1 MKRNLVSASGF
12 ALLFSASLLAAGCS
26 DGTGTAIPSD
36 AGKEDGSVGAGGR
49 IGAGGSAATGGSIAG
64 PGGTA
69 GGGNTGG
76 NSAST
81 GGSPSSAGA
90 SGTGGA
96 VGSAGASATGG
107 AVGSGGTSATGG
119 EVASGGSAGAAAT
132 GGRVGTGGS
141 QNDGGGAGGAS
152 ATGGATGTGGSQ
164 NGGSRAGGGS
174 SAGGGTGT
182 GGSQNG
188 GSGASGGGASGGAS
202 GAGDTSHSGGS
213 SGTGGSTGATST
225 HMYTQGSDL
234 YTYCGEKVLLRGLNQ
249 MSIWTD
255 ASGSSYPAIASFG
268 SNAVRIVFAE
278 SGNATGLDTLLT
290 KAEANKMIPIPEI
303 HDATGNIGG
312 VPGTVTWWT
321 QPSVVAVIKNH
332 EKWMLLNIANESGDN
347 NVSDSTFQSTYTS
360 AITSIRNAG
369 IVVPLVIDGSG
380 WGQKVEQLLTVA
392 PALLAADP
400 QKNVIFSWHE
410 YTGGTQENARITT
423 SLEKSKTL
431 GIVLINGE
439 FASGGAGVCTQT
451 IPYQFLLSEAQRVGT
466 GWLAWSWD
474 NSNSDCSV
482 GGASIFNMTT
492 NLTSASGL
500 VAGWASNV
508 VRDDPNSIKNTSVR
522 HCDWK

>member
-1 MKRNLVSASGF
+1 MASA
-12 ALLFSASLLAAGCS
+12 
-26 DGTGTAIPSD
+26 
-36 AGKEDGSVGAGGR
+36 
-49 IGAGGSAATGGSIAG
+49 
-64 PGGTA
+64 
-69 GGGNTGG
+69 
-76 NSAST
+76 
-81 GGSPSSAGA
+81 
-90 SGTGGA
+90 TGGA
-96 VGSAGASATGG
+96 VGSGGASATGG
-107 AVGSGGTSATGG
+107 AVGSGGASATGG
-119 EVASGGSAGAAAT
+119 AVGSGGSAGAAGT

-141 QNDGGGAGGAS
+141 QNDGGVLGGAS
-152 ATGGATGTGGSQ
+152 ATGGGTGAGGSQNDGSGAGGVSGTGGGTGTGGSR
-164 NGGSRAGGGS
+164 NGGSGAGGVSGT
-174 SAGGGTGT
+174 GGGTGT

-188 GSGASGGGASGGAS
+188 GSGAGGGGASGGAS
-202 GAGDTSHSGGS
+202 GAGGTSHSGGS
-213 SGTGGSTGATST
+213 SDTGGGTGATST

-255 ASGSSYPAIASFG
+255 ASGTSYPAIASFG
-268 SNAVRIVFAE
+268 SNAIRIVFAE
-278 SGNATGLDTLLT
+278 TGNSTGLDTLLT
-290 KAEANKMIPIPEI
+290 KAEANKMIPIPEL

-439 FASGGAGVCTQT
+439 FASANATDCTENV
-451 IPYQFLLSEAQRVGT
+451 PYTFLLSEAQRVGT

-474 NSNSDCSV
+474 NSNSNCKS
-482 GGASIFNMTT
+482 GSGSSYNMTSS
-492 NLTSASGL
+492 LTSASGL

>member
-1 MKRNLVSASGF
+1 
-12 ALLFSASLLAAGCS
+12 
-26 DGTGTAIPSD
+26 
-36 AGKEDGSVGAGGR
+36 VG
-49 IGAGGSAATGGSIAG
+49 
-64 PGGTA
+64 
-69 GGGNTGG
+69 
-76 NSAST
+76 
-81 GGSPSSAGA
+81 GA
-90 SGTGGA
+90 SGTGG
-96 VGSAGASATGG
+96 SN
-107 AVGSGGTSATGG
+107 
-119 EVASGGSAGAAAT
+119 
-132 GGRVGTGGS
+132 GTGGS
-141 QNDGGGAGGAS
+141 LNGGSGSGGAS
-152 ATGGATGTGGSQ
+152 GTGGRS
-164 NGGSRAGGGS
+164 
-174 SAGGGTGT
+174 GT

-188 GSGASGGGASGGAS
+188 GSGSGGAS
-202 GAGDTSHSGGS
+202 GTGGASGVGGSSNSGGS
-213 SGTGGSTGATST
+213 SGTGGGTGATST

-255 ASGSSYPAIASFG
+255 ASGTSYPAIASFG
-268 SNAVRIVFAE
+268 SNAIRIVFAE
-278 SGNATGLDTLLT
+278 TGNSTGLDTLLT
-290 KAEANKMIPIPEI
+290 KAEANKMIPIPEL

-321 QPSVVAVIKNH
+321 QASVVAVIKKH

-360 AITSIRNAG
+360 AITSLRNAG
-369 IVVPLVIDGSG
+369 IAVPLVIDGSG

-439 FASGGAGVCTQT
+439 FASANATDCGQN
-451 IPYQFLLSEAQRVGT
+451 IPYKFLLSEAQRVGT

-474 NSNSDCSV
+474 NNNSNCKS
-482 GGASIFNMTT
+482 GGGSSYDMTT
-492 NLTSASGL
+492 NIASASGL
-500 VAGWASNV
+500 VAGWASDV

>member
-1 MKRNLVSASGF
+1 M
-12 ALLFSASLLAAGCS
+12 
-26 DGTGTAIPSD
+26 
-36 AGKEDGSVGAGGR
+36 
-49 IGAGGSAATGGSIAG
+49 
-64 PGGTA
+64 
-69 GGGNTGG
+69 
-76 NSAST
+76 
-81 GGSPSSAGA
+81 
-90 SGTGGA
+90 
-96 VGSAGASATGG
+96 ASATGG
-107 AVGSGGTSATGG
+107 AVGSGGASATGG
-119 EVASGGSAGAAAT
+119 AGGSGGSAGAAGT
-132 GGRVGTGGS
+132 GGRGGTGGS
-141 QNDGGGAGGAS
+141 QNDGGVLGGAS
-152 ATGGATGTGGSQ
+152 ATGGGTGAGGSQ
-164 NGGSRAGGGS
+164 NDGSGAGGVSGT
-174 SAGGGTGT
+174 GGGTGT

-188 GSGASGGGASGGAS
+188 GSGAGGGGASGGAS
-202 GAGDTSHSGGS
+202 GAGGTSHSGGS
-213 SGTGGSTGATST
+213 SDTGGGTGATST

-255 ASGSSYPAIASFG
+255 ASGTSYPAIASFG
-268 SNAVRIVFAE
+268 SNAIRIVFAE
-278 SGNATGLDTLLT
+278 TGNATGLDTLLT
-290 KAEANKMIPIPEI
+290 KAEANKMIPIPEL

-431 GIVLINGE
+431 GIVLINDE
-439 FASGGAGVCTQT
+439 FASANATDCTENV
-451 IPYQFLLSEAQRVGT
+451 PYTFLLSEAQRVGT

-474 NSNSDCSV
+474 NSNSNCKS
-482 GGASIFNMTT
+482 GSGSSYNMTSS
-492 NLTSASGL
+492 LTSASGL

>member
-1 MKRNLVSASGF
+1 MASA
-12 ALLFSASLLAAGCS
+12 
-26 DGTGTAIPSD
+26 
-36 AGKEDGSVGAGGR
+36 
-49 IGAGGSAATGGSIAG
+49 
-64 PGGTA
+64 
-69 GGGNTGG
+69 
-76 NSAST
+76 
-81 GGSPSSAGA
+81 
-90 SGTGGA
+90 TGGA
-96 VGSAGASATGG
+96 VGSGGASATGG
-107 AVGSGGTSATGG
+107 AVGSGGASATGG
-119 EVASGGSAGAAAT
+119 AVGSGGSAGAAGT

-141 QNDGGGAGGAS
+141 QNDGGVLGGAS
-152 ATGGATGTGGSQ
+152 ATGGGTGAGGSQ
-164 NGGSRAGGGS
+164 NDGSGAGGVSGT
-174 SAGGGTGT
+174 GGGTGT

-188 GSGASGGGASGGAS
+188 GSGAGGGGASGGAS
-202 GAGDTSHSGGS
+202 GAGGTSHSGGS
-213 SGTGGSTGATST
+213 SDTGGGTGATST

-255 ASGSSYPAIASFG
+255 ASGTSYPAIASFG
-268 SNAVRIVFAE
+268 SNAIRIVFAE
-278 SGNATGLDTLLT
+278 TGNSTGLDTLLT
-290 KAEANKMIPIPEI
+290 KAEANKMIPIPEL

-431 GIVLINGE
+431 GIVLINDE
-439 FASGGAGVCTQT
+439 FASANATDCTENV
-451 IPYQFLLSEAQRVGT
+451 PYTFLL
-466 GWLAWSWD
+466 
-474 NSNSDCSV
+474 
-482 GGASIFNMTT
+482 
-492 NLTSASGL
+492 
-500 VAGWASNV
+500 
-508 VRDDPNSIKNTSVR
+508 
-522 HCDWK
+522 

>member
-1 MKRNLVSASGF
+1 MKRNLVFSSGF
-12 ALLFSASLLAAGCS
+12 ALLFSGSLLVAGCS
-26 DGTGTAIPSD
+26 DGTGAAISSD
-36 AGKEDGSVGAGGR
+36 AGKEDSAVGTGGR
-49 IGAGGSAATGGSIAG
+49 IGTGGSAATGGS
-64 PGGTA
+64 TA
-69 GGGNTGG
+69 GSGNTGG
-76 NSAST
+76 NSASA
-81 GGSPSSAGA
+81 GSSASSGGA
-90 SGTGGA
+90 SGMGGAVGSGGVSGTGGA
-96 VGSAGASATGG
+96 VGSGSSAGAAGSGGRVGSGGLQNDGGVLGGASATGG
-107 AVGSGGTSATGG
+107 ST
-119 EVASGGSAGAAAT
+119 
-132 GGRVGTGGS
+132 GTGGS
-141 QNDGGGAGGAS
+141 QNDGGVLGGAS
-152 ATGGATGTGGSQ
+152 ATDGSTGTGGSR
-164 NGGSRAGGGS
+164 NDGGVLGGA
-174 SAGGGTGT
+174 SATDGGTGT
-182 GGSQNG
+182 GGSRNG
-188 GSGASGGGASGGAS
+188 GSGAGGGGAGGL
-202 GAGDTSHSGGS
+202 GGTSHSGGS
-213 SGTGGSTGATST
+213 SGTGGSTSATNT

-255 ASGSSYPAIASFG
+255 ASGTSYPAIASFG
-268 SNAVRIVFAE
+268 SNAIRIVFAE
-278 SGNATGLDTLLT
+278 TGNASGLETLLT
-290 KAEANKMIPIPEI
+290 KAEANKMIPIPEL

-369 IVVPLVIDGSG
+369 IAVPLVIDGSG
-380 WGQKVEQLLTVA
+380 WGQKVEQLLSVA

-400 QKNVIFSWHE
+400 QKNIVFSWHE

-423 SLEKSKTL
+423 NLEKSKTL

-439 FASGGAGVCTQT
+439 FASANATDCGENV
-451 IPYQFLLSEAQRVGT
+451 PYAFLLSEAQRVGT

-474 NSNSDCSV
+474 NDNSNCKSGS
-482 GGASIFNMTT
+482 GSSYNMTS

-500 VAGWASNV
+500 LSGWASDV